1 MSGTLRN
8 RSQEMAA
15 IKFKNIRFDNLYL
28 LLAVSALILP
38 GHAAADAATELAKKT
53 QNPVSDLISV
63 PFENN
68 ANFNAGPD
76 DKVLNVL
83 NIKPVVPIKLTDEW
97 NLINRAIIPV
107 ISQPGVDGTPVGRK
121 NGVGD
126 ITYQGFF
133 SPNPKPGGLVWG
145 IGPQIQIPIH
155 TNSRLGNQRWAAGPN
170 VVVLDMEGKT
180 VKGFLLSQ
188 VWDVTN
194 SKDEDISFM
203 TFQPFYNYNFG
214 KGWYAVANPVITADW
229 EANGSDQWTVPIGGG
244 VGRVMHWG
252 KQAVNLRLA
261 AFGNIVRPT
270 DGSDYNIQLTMQF
283 MFPNE
288 K

>member
-1 MSGTLRN
+1 M
-8 RSQEMAA
+8 
-15 IKFKNIRFDNLYL
+15 KFQYQTINHL
-28 LLAVSALILP
+28 LKLLVVGVASTISANVF
-38 GHAAADAATELAKKT
+38 ADAATELAKKT

-83 NIKPVVPIKLTDEW
+83 NIKPVVPVKLTDNW
-97 NLINRAIIPV
+97 NLINRAIIPL

-121 NGVGD
+121 NGLGD

-133 SPNPKPGGLVWG
+133 SPNPKPGGPIWG
-145 IGPQIQIPIH
+145 IGPQIQLPTH

-170 VVVLDMEGKT
+170 FVLLSMKGKV

-188 VWDVTN
+188 VWDITN
-194 SKDEDISFM
+194 SKDDDISMM
-203 TFQPFYNYNFG
+203 TLQPFYNHNFG

-229 EANGSDQWTVPIGGG
+229 EADGSDQWTVPIGGG

-252 KQAVNLRLA
+252 KQAVNLRA
-261 AFGNIVRPT
+261 EAFGNVVRPT
-270 DGSDYNIQLTMQF
+270 NGSDYNIQLTMQF
-283 MFPNE
+283 MFP
-288 K
+288 KGK

>member
-1 MSGTLRN
+1 MKPHKPTLN
-8 RSQEMAA
+8 
-15 IKFKNIRFDNLYL
+15 K
-28 LLAVSALILP
+28 LAVLLVTV
-38 GHAAADAATELAKKT
+38 AAATTPVHTIADVATELAKKT

-83 NIKPVVPIKLTDEW
+83 NIKPVVPIKLNDEW

-107 ISQPGVDGTPVGRK
+107 ISQPGVDGTSIGRK

-133 SPNPKPGGLVWG
+133 SPNPKPGRLIWG
-145 IGPQIQIPIH
+145 IGPQIQIPTH

-170 VVVLDMEGKT
+170 MVVLDLGKKV

-188 VWDVTN
+188 IWDVTN

-229 EANGSDQWTVPIGGG
+229 EADGSDQWTVPIGGG

-270 DGSDYNIQLTMQF
+270 NGSDYNIQFTMQF
-283 MFPNE
+283 MFP
-288 K
+288 KGK

>member
-1 MSGTLRN
+1 MKVQYHTINHLLRILVVAV
-8 RSQEMAA
+8 AA
-15 IKFKNIRFDNLYL
+15 
-28 LLAVSALILP
+28 AVSANVF
-38 GHAAADAATELAKKT
+38 ADTATELAKKT

-76 DKVLNVL
+76 NKVLNVL
-83 NIKPVVPIKLTDEW
+83 NIKPVVPLKLNDEW
-97 NLINRAIIPV
+97 NLINRAIIPL
-107 ISQPGVDGTPVGRK
+107 ISQPGVDGTSIGRK

-133 SPNPKPGGLVWG
+133 SPNPKPGGMIWG
-145 IGPQIQIPIH
+145 IGPQIQIPTH
-155 TNSRLGNQRWAAGPN
+155 SNSRLGNQRWAAGPN

-188 VWDVTN
+188 IWDVTN
-194 SKDEDISFM
+194 SRDEDISLM

-214 KGWYAVANPVITADW
+214 KGWYAVSNPVITANW
-229 EANGSDQWTVPIGGG
+229 EADGSDQWTVPIGGG

-261 AFGNIVRPT
+261 AFGNVVKPT
-270 DGSDYNIQLTMQF
+270 HGSDYNIQLTVQF
-283 MFPNE
+283 MFP
-288 K
+288 KGK

>member
-1 MSGTLRN
+1 MRILVV
-8 RSQEMAA
+8 
-15 IKFKNIRFDNLYL
+15 
-28 LLAVSALILP
+28 AVASTVPANAL
-38 GHAAADAATELAKKT
+38 ADAATELARKT

-97 NLINRAIIPV
+97 NLINRAIIPL
-107 ISQPGVDGTPVGRK
+107 ISQPGVDGTPIGRK

-133 SPNPKPGGLVWG
+133 SPNPKPGGMIWG
-145 IGPQIQIPIH
+145 VGPQIQIPTH
-155 TNSRLGNQRWAAGPN
+155 SNSRLGNQRWAAGPN

-203 TFQPFYNYNFG
+203 TLQPFYNYNFG

-229 EANGSDQWTVPIGGG
+229 EADGSDQWTVPIGGG

-252 KQAVNLRLA
+252 KQAVNLRFA
-261 AFGNIVRPT
+261 AFGNVVRPT
-270 DGSDYNIQLTMQF
+270 NGSDYNIQLTMQF
-283 MFPNE
+283 MFPKE

>member
-1 MSGTLRN
+1 MKSRYF
-8 RSQEMAA
+8 A
-15 IKFKNIRFDNLYL
+15 INKLCL
-28 LLAVSALILP
+28 LLATAVVSAVPANAL
-38 GHAAADAATELAKKT
+38 ADAATKLAKKT

-97 NLINRAIIPV
+97 NLINRAIIPL
-107 ISQPGVDGTPVGRK
+107 ISQPGVDDTPIGRK

-133 SPNPKPGGLVWG
+133 SPNPKPGGLIWG
-145 IGPQIQIPIH
+145 IGPQIQIPTH

-170 VVVLDMEGKT
+170 VVVLDMGKKV

-188 VWDVTN
+188 IWDVTN
-194 SKDEDISFM
+194 STDDDISMM
-203 TFQPFYNYNFG
+203 TLQPFYNYNFG
-214 KGWYAVANPVITADW
+214 KGWYAVSNPVITANW
-229 EANGSDQWTVPIGGG
+229 EADGSDQWTVPIGGG
-244 VGRVMHWG
+244 FGKVTHWG

-261 AFGNIVRPT
+261 AFGNVVRPT
-270 DGSDYNIQLTMQF
+270 NGSDYNIQLTLQF
-283 MFPNE
+283 MFP
-288 K
+288 KGK